1 MTESEEHPERRPGA
15 YDPDEDP
22 DTDAPAGVD
31 RGENDH
37 AEEPVPEGQAEPSGD
52 EPPSAG

>member
-22 DTDAPAGVD
+22 DTDAPAGID